1 MEVIRL
7 KGQKLNINEPICSAV
22 GFFDGLHRGHMA
34 LVDEVMRVA
43 REKQYKTALMT
54 FDHHPLFVLGQ
65 LPEERY
71 ITTME
76 DRKEILEKLGI
87 DYLFIIEFNQEVASL
102 LPQDFIQYYIF
113 NSQIQHIVCGFDFHF
128 GQKNMGSSK
137 DFQDCPHLGV
147 SVIEEVDY
155 KGEKISSSRIRQL
168 LEKGHIDE
176 MNEILGRHYQIKGQV
191 IQGRQIGRMI
201 GFPTAN
207 IDYQSY
213 FLPARGV
220 YAVKFYLHEDVYLG
234 MCNIGL
240 NPTFTALDKP
250 SLEVHI
256 FDFDQDIYGEDVKI
270 EFYTKMRSE
279 VHFSSKEQL
288 IKQLNQD
295 QQQIYHFFKDLS

>member
-7 KGQKLNINEPICSAV
+7 KGQQLNIKEPICSAV

-34 LVDEVMRVA
+34 LVNEVIRVA
-43 REKQYKTALMT
+43 KEKDYKTALMT
-54 FDHHPLFVLGQ
+54 FDHHPLFVLGR
-65 LPEERY
+65 LKEERY

-76 DRKEILEKLGI
+76 DRIELLEESGI
-87 DYLFIIEFNQEVASL
+87 DYLFIIEFNQEVAFL
-102 LPQDFIQYYIF
+102 LPQDFIQNYIL
-113 NSQIQHIVCGFDFHF
+113 NSHIQHVVCGFDFHF

-137 DFQDCPHLGV
+137 DFQDCPDLDV

-168 LEKGHIDE
+168 LDKGHIDE
-176 MNEILGRHYQIKGQV
+176 MNEILGRHYQVKGQV
-191 IQGRQIGRMI
+191 IKGRQIGHAI

-207 IDYQSY
+207 IDYHSY

-220 YAVKFYLHEDVYLG
+220 YAVKFYLHDEVYLG

-256 FDFDQDIYGEDVKI
+256 FDFDQDIYGEEVMI
-270 EFYTKMRSE
+270 EFYAKMRSE

-288 IKQLNQD
+288 IEQLHQD
-295 QQQIYHFFKDLS
+295 QKQIQDFFKDLS